1 MTRKIAVVTGGNK
14 GIGFAIVRGLCEK
27 FDGDVYLTSRDV
39 GRGESAVELLKCAG
53 HSLLYHQLDITDQK
67 SVDSFKNHL
76 ISKYGGIDLLVNNA
90 AIAFKNDSTEPF
102 GLQARET
109 INVNYFGTLRICE
122 SLFPILRQD
131 AKVVNISSALG
142 HLSKIPSIHLK
153 EQFKNKNLSI
163 EELSELMRKFV
174 KDSEEGNNVKEGW
187 GESAYS
193 VSKVGVS
200 ALSFVQQRL
209 LNAENPNRNISVN
222 AVHPGYVK
230 TDMTSHKGVFTIEEG
245 ARAPLFL
252 SLKSTYK
259 GQFVWKDKKAIEWD
273 GQLPEP
279 Y

>member
-109 INVNYFGTLRICE
+109 IN
-122 SLFPILRQD
+122 D
-131 AKVVNISSALG
+131 AKV
-142 HLSKIPSIHLK
+142 

-163 EELSELMRKFV
+163 EKLSELMRKFV